1 MVSDETVFAT
11 LIITPC
17 CSASC
22 HKALFPLGWSL
33 VFQTFVAPQRRWP
46 WRELRSVGGATLQ
59 LLLSSRRWPW
69 SYAVLVELLCSYFSV
84 GRVRLKGRVLSGSAP
99 VGCVMKVGIIDIRYQ
114 WHFYNF
120 NTFMRNQIAI
130 HRSLHMFQHFN
141 WIFIHRAILGTCDP
155 WNIWSQWWGDMTWPT
170 KDNDKDKEHDKT
182 I

>member
-1 MVSDETVFAT
+1 M
-11 LIITPC
+11 
-17 CSASC
+17 
-22 HKALFPLGWSL
+22 KQY
-33 VFQTFVAPQRRWP
+33 QTFVAPQRRWP

-84 GRVRLKGRVLSGSAP
+84 GRARLKGRVLSGSAP

-120 NTFMRNQIAI
+120 NTFMRHQIAI
-130 HRSLHMFQHFN
+130 HRSSHMFQHFN